1 MMEDSKANYP
11 VPVAAAQ
18 YGGAI
23 MGGESMKMHNPTI
36 GENIDMKI
44 RQAEERLQMLKDNKV
59 RMEKTGLLDIRIHDL
74 RQVMD
79 Y

>member
-1 MMEDSKANYP
+1 MNESDNKYP
-11 VPVAAAQ
+11 VPVSAAQ
-18 YGGAI
+18 YGGGIVGAD
-23 MGGESMKMHNPTI
+23 MKMHNPTI

>member
-1 MMEDSKANYP
+1 MDESGKYP
-11 VPVAAAQ
+11 PPAQAMGQ
-18 YGGAI
+18 YGQGVGLI
-23 MGGESMKMHNPTI
+23 DSKMHNPTI

-44 RQAEERLQMLKDNKV
+44 RQAEERVKMLKEN
-59 RMEKTGLLDIRIHDL
+59 RALMEKTGLLQIRIHDL

>member
-1 MMEDSKANYP
+1 MNESDAKYP
-11 VPVAAAQ
+11 PPAAVGIGQ
-18 YGGAI
+18 YSGAL
-23 MGGESMKMHNPTI
+23 MDAKMHNPTI

>member
-1 MMEDSKANYP
+1 MNESDNKYP
-11 VPVAAAQ
+11 VPVSAAQ

-23 MGGESMKMHNPTI
+23 AGGMDMKMHNPTI

-44 RQAEERLQMLKDNKV
+44 RQAEERLQMLKENKV

>member
-1 MMEDSKANYP
+1 MGQYNQGMLGLVDS
-11 VPVAAAQ
+11 
-18 YGGAI
+18 
-23 MGGESMKMHNPTI
+23 KMHNPTI